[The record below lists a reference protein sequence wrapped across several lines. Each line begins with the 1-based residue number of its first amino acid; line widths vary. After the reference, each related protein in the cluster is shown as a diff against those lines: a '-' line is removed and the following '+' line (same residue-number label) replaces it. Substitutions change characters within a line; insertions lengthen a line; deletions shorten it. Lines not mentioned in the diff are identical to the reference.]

1 MYCRSRCRDAAN
13 GVPLLRAAAHA
24 APSQKHTWQDHKS
37 VVAGR
42 PLRWSE
48 RLSNFTC
55 IFIFA
60 FAFIFTLIF
69 YFYFFFCFILLFLL
83 LILGGAV
90 DEETAPDRLNIHG
103 SSRSASEHAPREPP
117 WESWWGGWVA
127 EWSRGAR
134 DEPRV
139 DLVYPVAGS
148 QQVPIQSLGVA
159 GRSLPAGERVRQ
171 PRNAAFR
178 TRVQVSQCEGEGSS
192 WWMAYNF
199 ILNFNFISIFPQ
211 FKVSLGAS
219 FRGPRIS
226 LGASGGASCLA
237 GGRARGA
244 GLVCES
250 GGPCGGGAPWG
261 SDEGSWGPIR
271 LGSEVQ
277 FLCAVSVK
285 CISEFVC
292 EHSRDL
298 RRPPRAIYLNLNLIL
313 TYIRNFVSTTKANH
327 VHAGLSILKN
337 SKKNL

>member
-1 MYCRSRCRDAAN
+1 MSCEFLLLCVYSTPPPGETGGPHDFQRAVLPRSNLYCRCRDAAN
-13 GVPLLRAAAHA
+13 GVPLPRAAAHA
-24 APSQKHTWQDHKS
+24 APSQKHTWQHHKS

-42 PLRWSE
+42 SLRWSE

-139 DLVYPVAGS
+139 DLVYPVAGF

-159 GRSLPAGERVRQ
+159 GRSLPVPAEESDSHETQPSGPEFRSASVKAKLHLGAGGWIQIQIQTNRSRWAAKI
-171 PRNAAFR
+171 PRWA
-178 TRVQVSQCEGEGSS
+178 C
-192 WWMAYNF
+192 WWMA
-199 ILNFNFISIFPQ
+199 FNFIFNFVFHFIFNFPQ
-211 FKVSLGAS
+211 F
-219 FRGPRIS
+219 
-226 LGASGGASCLA
+226 
-237 GGRARGA
+237 
-244 GLVCES
+244 LV
-250 GGPCGGGAPWG
+250 
-261 SDEGSWGPIR
+261 
-271 LGSEVQ
+271 V
-277 FLCAVSVK
+277 F
-285 CISEFVC
+285 FNT
-292 EHSRDL
+292 
-298 RRPPRAIYLNLNLIL
+298 YL
-313 TYIRNFVSTTKANH
+313 Y
-327 VHAGLSILKN
+327 
-337 SKKNL
+337 